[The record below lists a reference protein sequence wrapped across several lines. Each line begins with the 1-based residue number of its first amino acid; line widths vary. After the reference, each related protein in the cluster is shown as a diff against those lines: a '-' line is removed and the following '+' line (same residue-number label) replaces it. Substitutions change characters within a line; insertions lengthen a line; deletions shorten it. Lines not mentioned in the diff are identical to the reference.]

1 MRSDIENF
9 CNLCKTCEAF
19 QKAVPK
25 HRAPLQSIQ
34 TDRPFQLVCT
44 DITELPVT
52 SVGNRYV
59 LVVQDHFTKY
69 ANAYAMSDQKAA
81 TVAQLLC
88 ERYIPEH
95 GVPEELLSDQGRQY
109 ESEIIHTICQRLQM
123 TKKITSP
130 YCPRGNGMVERFNRT
145 LKEQLARLIQDYGG
159 EWDHYLPAVVLSFN
173 STPHSSTGYS
183 PYFLAHGREPRLPAN
198 VHISSP
204 KVSDCP
210 QNYGSELATRMDAA
224 FETVVLHHKEQ
235 RQKREYYYDKD
246 TRFRPY
252 ACGNL
257 VWIDDPTTQRQKLS
271 PNWTGPFK
279 VVSVDEK
286 GLLYKLVDVKY
297 PQAATRVIHYDRL
310 KPYRSSTDTL
320 PTDVSQSVFPPNRDT
335 LPRYTALSGSL
346 PWLFGQ
352 TAAAQT
358 SGTTRSLPSSP
369 RNPTGLISH
378 QPTQPPPS
386 LPPSGGAVITRHGR
400 TVRKP
405 QRLLL

>member
-19 QKAVPK
+19 QKAVLWY
-25 HRAPLQSIQ
+25 RAPLQSIQ
-34 TDRPFQLVCT
+34 TDRSFQLVCT

-52 SVGNRYV
+52 SLGNRYV

-69 ANAYAMSDQKAA
+69 VNACAMSDQKTA

-88 ERYIPEH
+88 EH
-95 GVPEELLSDQGRQY
+95 GVPEELLSEQGQQY

-123 TKKITSP
+123 TKKRTSP
-130 YCPRGNGMVERFNRT
+130 YHPRGNGMVERFNRT

-235 RQKREYYYDKD
+235 RQKRE
-246 TRFRPY
+246 PY
-252 ACGNL
+252 
-257 VWIDDPTTQRQKLS
+257 
-271 PNWTGPFK
+271 K
-279 VVSVDEK
+279 VISVDEK

-297 PQAATRVIHYDRL
+297 PQAVTRVIHYDRL

-320 PTDVSQSVFPPNRDT
+320 PIDERALGLNSTVLLPAIRRPMVFVRGS
-335 LPRYTALSGSL
+335 TA
-346 PWLFGQ
+346 Q
-352 TAAAQT
+352 
-358 SGTTRSLPSSP
+358 
-369 RNPTGLISH
+369 
-378 QPTQPPPS
+378 
-386 LPPSGGAVITRHGR
+386 
-400 TVRKP
+400 
-405 QRLLL
+405 